1 MKTINLNKNWLY
13 RIVTD
18 DTPYH
23 LPTLDD
29 STWSGLL
36 PQKQLPSLSNNE
48 VLWLR
53 CHFTM
58 PPNDECSYWWLEL
71 AQTWPAHARIWVN
84 YEALPLPPQ
93 FSPAKWEMTY
103 AIAMGDNVV
112 TIQTTSES
120 TAQLCGGMRCVPY
133 PCA

>member
-1 MKTINLNKNWLY
+1 MKTINLNKNWMYL
-13 RIVTD
+13 IATD
-18 DTPYH
+18 GRNYH

-29 STWSGLL
+29 STWSDLIS
-36 PQKQLPSLSNNE
+36 QAQLPNLSTRE

-71 AQTWPAHARIWVN
+71 AQDWPTNTRIWVN

-93 FSPAKWEMTY
+93 FAPAKWEMTY

-112 TIQTTSES
+112 TIQASS
-120 TAQLCGGMRCVPY
+120 ASAAQICGGMCCVPY